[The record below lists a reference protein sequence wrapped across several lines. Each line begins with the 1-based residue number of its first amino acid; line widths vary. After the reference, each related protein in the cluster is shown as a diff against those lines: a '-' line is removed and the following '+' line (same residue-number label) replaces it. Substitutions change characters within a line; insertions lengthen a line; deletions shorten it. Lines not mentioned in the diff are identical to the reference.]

1 MSSPQTFAETTEHL
15 EMLRVEDPKFSGQPH
30 FLLVHTRVNG
40 SRYEDEERTWWQG
53 KFALRVEYFFG
64 PLQEEIGKLVAS
76 MGGETHWND
85 TVRLSNGEVMIRIE
99 ALRSLGLGS
108 FLFNRVVRWAKHL
121 NPHSTVIPLFLS
133 EVDGTN
139 PTNRARRNRLYRRF
153 GLRLNFK
160 EEDEI
165 HGHSASDMKVSE
177 LVELP
182 QTNWPHVHASYWNI
196 GWREFASQYKKTRR
210 ELRQARREA
219 RVFRAKVQRFEERI
233 RIVTSYLRSVVSW
246 PLAAF
251 VGVLGFVL
259 GSQRIPDW
267 LLTLW
272 HRLG

>member
-1 MSSPQTFAETTEHL
+1 MKLANW
-15 EMLRVEDPKFSGQPH
+15 
-30 FLLVHTRVNG
+30 LLL
-40 SRYEDEERTWWQG
+40 W
-53 KFALRVEYFFG
+53 
-64 PLQEEIGKLVAS
+64 
-76 MGGETHWND
+76 GGETHWND

-177 LVELP
+177 LVEWP